1 MDLTEPQ
8 AAFEHKRA
16 LETEVEVLRHRT
28 TSIASRTVIYALEER
43 VQEIDDFL
51 ASKGFSEDRAMAQ
64 KKLEKDSA
72 FNELDLD
79 GDGIVSDTELAA
91 VEALSK
97 HEKADAQRRMAWV
110 AIISMLV
117 FTIFVFLPI
126 FPDTRIKALADL
138 FGLFYIGMASVVGA
152 FMGMTA
158 YMSKGK

>member
-1 MDLTEPQ
+1 
-8 AAFEHKRA
+8 
-16 LETEVEVLRHRT
+16 
-28 TSIASRTVIYALEER
+28 
-43 VQEIDDFL
+43 
-51 ASKGFSEDRAMAQ
+51 MAQ
-64 KKLEKDSA
+64 KKLEKGSA

-79 GDGIVSDTELAA
+79 GDGVVSDTELAA
-91 VEALSK
+91 VEARAK

>member
-1 MDLTEPQ
+1 
-8 AAFEHKRA
+8 
-16 LETEVEVLRHRT
+16 
-28 TSIASRTVIYALEER
+28 
-43 VQEIDDFL
+43 
-51 ASKGFSEDRAMAQ
+51 MAQ
-64 KKLEKDSA
+64 KKLEKGSS

-91 VEALSK
+91 VEALAK